1 MQERQT
7 YRTMLTRVDEAYGGA
22 LKPVLRKH
30 AGTLERLGELMD
42 AGDTTRAEHLWRRS
56 GLLDDLAKAI
66 AGSGKVAADAIR
78 EGLQGIREAVKRE
91 TG

>member
-7 YRTMLTRVDEAYGGA
+7 YRTMLMRVDEAYSGA

-30 AGTLERLGELMD
+30 AGTLKRLDKLMD
-42 AGDTTRAEHLWRRS
+42 AGDATRAGLLWRRS
-56 GLLDDLAKAI
+56 GLLADLTEAI